1 MAEEL
6 GQKTKKSL
14 VWSILDKIGSQFI
27 GMLIGIISA
36 RLLCPE
42 DFGTIGCLTIFT
54 SISAFIIESGFGVAM
69 LRKETISRE
78 EYSAVFYFN
87 VGLSIAIYLLLFI
100 FSPKIEEFFEIKGLS
115 NYARALFATLII
127 NAVGI
132 VQYIYIRK
140 NFLFKKLTYANL
152 ICSIA
157 SGIVTLAMIKMGYGC
172 WALVWQQLVLSIVRV
187 AVVWILNPFKL
198 SLSPKFKII
207 RELFSYSSILTLN
220 YLISNI
226 VNNLYNLLL
235 GKFYSVTDLG
245 YYSHGRK
252 YNDITTQVIIGSG
265 ISGVAA
271 PSLAELNNDKA
282 RQKEYLEKFVK
293 LGFFVTLPTLTLLS
307 IAMPDIVTILFTDKW
322 QPMVPYFRILS
333 ISGAL
338 FPLQNLYQH
347 YFLMTGNKN
356 LSFWVDMAKNALII
370 LSIVI
375 CASFFPNSSHNI
387 VWSSVVAM
395 VIATLIEMI
404 YVKKIA
410 NYSYSEQ
417 LRAIAPF
424 CLNTA
429 ASGFLIIMASQLFET
444 HYTRIVA
451 ETFVA
456 ITSYLGLSW
465 FFNQDFLKSILNIYK
480 K

>member
-1 MAEEL
+1 MAEDL
-6 GQKTKKSL
+6 GKKTKKSL
-14 VWSILDKIGSQFI
+14 IWSIIDKIGSQFI

-36 RLLCPE
+36 RLLCPD

-69 LRKETISRE
+69 LRKESISKD

-87 VGLSIAIYLLLFI
+87 VGLSVAIYLLLFI
-100 FSPKIEEFFEIKGLS
+100 FSPKIEVFFDIEGLS

-127 NAVGI
+127 NAIGI
-132 VQYIYIRK
+132 VQYIHIRK
-140 NFLFKKLTYANL
+140 NFLFKYLTYANL

-157 SGIVTLAMIKMGYGC
+157 SGIVTLVMIKMGYGC
-172 WALVWQQLVLSIVRV
+172 WALVWQQLVISIVRV

-198 SLSPKFKII
+198 SLSPRFKVI
-207 RELFSYSSILTLN
+207 RELCSYSSVLTLN

-226 VNNLYNLLL
+226 VSNLYNLLL
-235 GKFYSVTDLG
+235 GKYYSVTDLG

-271 PSLAELNNDKA
+271 PSLAELNNDKK

-338 FPLQNLYQH
+338 FPLQNLYQQ

-356 LSFWVDMAKNALII
+356 LAFWVDMAKNALII
-370 LSIVI
+370 LSIMV
-375 CASFFPNSSHNI
+375 CVFFFPDSPHNI

-395 VIATLIEMI
+395 VIATLIEMHYI
-404 YVKKIA
+404 KRLAKYALSDQIK
-410 NYSYSEQ
+410 
-417 LRAIAPF
+417 AIIPF
-424 CLNTA
+424 CLITA
-429 ASGFLIIMASQLFET
+429 ASAILLIMVNQLCVT
-444 HYTRIVA
+444 LYTRITMV
-451 ETFVA
+451 TIVG

-465 FFNQDFLKSILNIYK
+465 FFNREFLKSMLNIFK

>member
-1 MAEEL
+1 MAEDL
-6 GQKTKKSL
+6 GKKTKKSL
-14 VWSILDKIGSQFI
+14 IWSIIDKIGSQFI

-36 RLLCPE
+36 RLLCPD

-54 SISAFIIESGFGVAM
+54 SISAFIIDSGFGIAM
-69 LRKETISRE
+69 LRKETINRE

-87 VGLSIAIYLLLFI
+87 IGLSIVIYLILFVL
-100 FSPKIEEFFEIKGLS
+100 SPKIEDFFGIEKLS

-127 NAVGI
+127 NAFGI
-132 VQYIYIRK
+132 VQYIHIRK
-140 NFLFKKLTYANL
+140 NFLFKYLTYANL

-157 SGIVTLAMIKMGYGC
+157 SGIVTLVMIKMGYGC
-172 WALVWQQLVLSIVRV
+172 WALVWQQLVISFVRV

-198 SLSPKFKII
+198 SLTPRFNII

-226 VNNLYNLLL
+226 INNLYNLLL
-235 GKFYSVTDLG
+235 GKIYSVTDLG

-271 PSLAELNNDKA
+271 PSLAELNKDKA

-293 LGFFVTLPTLTLLS
+293 LGFFVTLPTLMILS

-338 FPLQNLYQH
+338 FPLQNLYQQ
-347 YFLMTGNKN
+347 YFLMTGNKMI
-356 LSFWVDMAKNALII
+356 SFGIDMAKNALVI
-370 LSIVI
+370 LSIVV
-375 CASFFPNSSHNI
+375 CVFFFPDSPHNI
-387 VWSSVVAM
+387 VWSSVIAM
-395 VIATLIEMI
+395 LITTLIEMYYI
-404 YVKKIA
+404 KTIA
-410 NYSYSEQ
+410 KYSLSEQ
-417 LRAIAPF
+417 LKAIIPF
-424 CLNTA
+424 CLITA
-429 ASGFLIIMASQLFET
+429 AAAMFMIIFNQLFEAL
-444 HYTRIVA
+444 YTRIVL
-451 ETFVA
+451 ETLIA
-456 ITSYLGLSW
+456 ITFYLGLSW
-465 FFNQDFLKSILNIYK
+465 IYNKDFIKSMLHTIK